1 MARLGGAPTYSDAE
15 YTLQNYYFAF
25 QVIQVFLVAT
35 LGSAASSVVQEII
48 KNPGS
53 VTSLLSTSIPKASNF
68 YLSYIVLQGLGVFA
82 SMLVGIAGLFITP
95 ILVKILGS
103 TPRKIFLR
111 WNRLAGVGWG
121 QVFPVM
127 TNLFV
132 IGKSWLTTI

>member
-15 YTLQNYYFAF
+15 YTVQNYYFAF

-35 LGSAASSVVQEII
+35 LGSAASALAEKVA
-48 KNPGS
+48 KDPGS
-53 VTSLLSTSIPKASNF
+53 VTTLLSTSIPKASNF
-68 YLSYIVLQGLGVFA
+68 YLSYILLQGLGVFA
-82 SMLVGIAGLFITP
+82 SMLVGITGLFVTP
-95 ILVKILGS
+95 LLARFLGS

-132 IGKSWLTTI
+132 IGKPNQLYN